1 MTDKEALDDLEDII
15 DWQLQ
20 QHWTKS
26 MISECFKR
34 GLNKKQT
41 IQYMYDLAEFTV
53 EVMVELREREG
64 SKKEVI
70 QR

>member
-1 MTDKEALDDLEDII
+1 MTEVSIDDIEDI
-15 DWQLQ
+15 LQ
-20 QHWTKS
+20 AQFNQSWTKN

-41 IQYMYDLAEFTV
+41 IQYMYDLAEFTTDV
-53 EVMVELREREG
+53 IQELHEREG
-64 SKKEVI
+64 QEKEVI